1 MAQMAQ
7 IQKDNGEYNNVKQDP
22 EMVKERL

>member
-1 MAQMAQ
+1 MAQMQQ
-7 IQKDNGEYNNVKQDP
+7 IQKKDGSYNNVKQDP

>member
-1 MAQMAQ
+1 MAQMQQ

-22 EMVKERL
+22 EIVKERL